1 MTPKDWKD
9 GVRYAH
15 KVVKGEIKACRNVQL
30 ACERFIRQLTN
41 KTWEWEFKVEY
52 VEHVLQFM
60 AMLKHTKGPD
70 AGKPL
75 VLEGFQVMA
84 LCAIYGFRHKADN
97 SKRLVSDVIIFIPR
111 KAGKSTLTAGI
122 GLYELAF
129 GEAGAEVFT
138 LATNREQAS
147 IVFDASRGFV
157 ETMPTELAAIYDVN
171 KYEIK
176 KAGDSQSMFK
186 ALSRDNKK
194 TGDGKNAS
202 CAIIDEG
209 AAIVDRNSIEVIFSG
224 MVARKNPL
232 RVYITTASFTK
243 DTKFYEDMQMVET
256 MLRGEAED
264 NPRWFGLLYGLDP
277 DDDWRDPEVWAKA
290 NPMHGISVFSEA
302 IAARAEEAKHKPA
315 ALNEFLCKTL
325 NMFVS
330 ANSAWVDRA
339 HWDKSASVT
348 RYLGR
353 EPEAVFMGFDMASTR
368 DLNAICTLKRYAE
381 DEYEAEFKYFLPEV
395 GLELIPKH
403 YQDVFRVARDSGIL
417 HITEGNVMDD
427 RELFMYIAQQNSIYQ
442 NYIKEIGYDAYNA
455 ASLVSK
461 LHEAQMPVK
470 KVGQGM
476 AVLSNPS
483 KHVEKLIL
491 AGQITHNGNPFTGW
505 QLGNCEVYTDVQ
517 GNIKVRKNE
526 ADKSAKVDGIVA
538 LIIAMHCALD
548 NPVAT
553 ESYGF
558 HFF

>member
-1 MTPKDWKD
+1 MTPRDWKD

-15 KVVKGEIKACRNVQL
+15 SVVKGEIKACRNVQL
-30 ACERFIRQLTN
+30 ACARFIKQLTN

-52 VEHVLQFM
+52 VEHALQFM
-60 AMLKHTKGPD
+60 SMLKHTKGPD

-84 LCAIYGFRHKADN
+84 MCAIYGFRHKADN

-176 KAGDSQSMFK
+176 KTGDSQSMFK

-277 DDDWRDPEVWAKA
+277 EDDWRDPEVWAKA
-290 NPMHGISVFSEA
+290 NPMHGISVFTEA

-325 NMFVS
+325 NLFVS
-330 ANSAWVDRA
+330 ANSAWVDRSY
-339 HWDKSASVT
+339 WDKCGSVVAN
-348 RYLGR
+348 LGR
-353 EPEAVFMGFDMASTR
+353 EPEAVFIGFDMASTR

-381 DEYEAEFKYFLPEV
+381 DDYEAEFKYFLPEV

-476 AVLSNPS
+476 AILSNPS

-491 AGQITHNGNPFTGW
+491 AGQIKHNGNPFTGW

-548 NPVAT
+548 NPVAS

-558 HFF
+558 HIF